1 MKFIYMLTS
10 GLSINI
16 VDFILTSTSSN
27 IGMEFDFFFFSWKLH
42 KNYPQL
48 QLFIKNIPNQSLN
61 FVWHKLSIKSVDS
74 FPQNT
79 ITRIIFTAINMVLS
93 VKK

>member
-1 MKFIYMLTS
+1 
-10 GLSINI
+10 
-16 VDFILTSTSSN
+16 
-27 IGMEFDFFFFSWKLH
+27 MEFDFFFFSWKLH

-79 ITRIIFTAINMVLS
+79 ITRIIFTAINMVHKLSIKSVDSFPQNTITRIIFTAINMVLS